1 MKSIEEQKRELRAKL
16 KAMPVP
22 QVDENA
28 VADAVC
34 ALEEYKKAKTVFAFI
49 SVKGE
54 PPTRAFIDRAI
65 ADGKTVTVPKCYA
78 GGIMEARRIESFED
92 LIPGMYSIPEPG
104 ENTPPVE
111 RNEIDFA
118 LVPAHCFD
126 EQGGRLGKGGGY
138 YDRFLENFSGVKV
151 GLCFADRVLP
161 KVPMDSWDIS
171 ADVVVAV

>member
-1 MKSIEEQKRELRAKL
+1 
-16 KAMPVP
+16 
-22 QVDENA
+22 
-28 VADAVC
+28 
-34 ALEEYKKAKTVFAFI
+34 
-49 SVKGE
+49 
-54 PPTRAFIDRAI
+54 
-65 ADGKTVTVPKCYA
+65 
-78 GGIMEARRIESFED
+78 MEARRIESFED

-161 KVPMDSWDIS
+161 KVPIDSWDIS